1 MKKEAKQEVITIK
14 APNFQSI
21 TLEIEG
27 TAPLLQNKFSKKAVD
42 TIANKQ
48 QEGTTSRT
56 KKGNREARNYEQ
68 DYQEAQHISTEG
80 WNGIPAPAF
89 RSAAIRACKLVGYNM
104 TDAKMSI
111 FVQAD
116 GYDDD
121 GTPLVKI
128 TKGKPEMHRAYVR
141 LQGTTTDIRVRPIF
155 KVWGC
160 NIRVTF
166 DGDQFKAQ
174 DVVNL
179 FLRAG
184 LQVGVGEG
192 RPFSKTSDGL
202 GLGTFT
208 VKTSK

>member
-1 MKKEAKQEVITIK
+1 MASKSEVITIK
-14 APNFQSI
+14 APNFQTI
-21 TLEIEG
+21 TLELEG
-27 TAPLLQNKFSKKAVD
+27 TAPLLQNKFSKKAIE
-42 TIANKQ
+42 TIMGKQ
-48 QEGTTSRT
+48 QEGSTSRT
-56 KKGNREARNYEQ
+56 KKGGREARDYEQ
-68 DYQEAQHISTEG
+68 DFIEAQHVSTEG
-80 WNGIPAPAF
+80 WNGIPASSF
-89 RSAAIRACKLVGYNM
+89 RSAAIRACKLIGYNM

-111 FVQAD
+111 FVLAD
-116 GYDDD
+116 GYDED

-128 TKGKPEMHRAYVR
+128 TSGKPEMHTAYVR

-155 KVWGC
+155 KQWGC
-160 NIRVTF
+160 KISVRF

-202 GLGTFT
+202 GYGTFT
-208 VKTSK
+208 VKTSSI